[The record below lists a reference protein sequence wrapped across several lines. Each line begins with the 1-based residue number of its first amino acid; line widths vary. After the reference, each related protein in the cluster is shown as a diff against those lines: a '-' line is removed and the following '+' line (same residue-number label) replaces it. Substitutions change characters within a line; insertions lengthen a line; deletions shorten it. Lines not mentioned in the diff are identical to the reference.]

1 MPQNI
6 WEIFDANPGGASG
19 KEIKDAEGNVTGH
32 NPTMIGHKAVS
43 AALAA
48 NYSIADIEK
57 ALSSDLGIA
66 RTAEVNR
73 PSSSAGVH
81 RDLEQT
87 GPTSMWGTHGDTA
100 TRTAA
105 ENRDRYIGDADINF
119 MRQQG
124 VSDQDIMEHWQEHGL
139 QNPNANSGLTSSYR
153 DVTRGATIASQGQ
166 TISNMGGELS
176 NLQGDYQNLSS
187 QYGTLQSAYD
197 AMGDKYTGLQK
208 DVAQAAKDALKI
220 KYTGSTGVRNPSAM
234 GIQAAQGTPF
244 RGSGLAGTAA
254 LARPNRG
261 MKIKTLNV

>member
-6 WEIFDANPGGASG
+6 WEIFDANPGSG
-19 KEIKDAEGNVTGH
+19 PLNEAGQPK
-32 NPTMIGHKAVS
+32 IGHKAVS

-48 NYSIADIEK
+48 GHKIDDIK
-57 ALSSDLGIA
+57 AALSTDLGIA
-66 RTAEVNR
+66 RTAESNR
-73 PSSSAGVH
+73 PDSGGGVH
-81 RDLEQT
+81 RDLEHK
-87 GPTSMWGTHGDTA
+87 GPTSMWGTHSDKVDPITGEVTQTA
-100 TRTAA
+100 EEGRQQ
-105 ENRDRYIGDADINF
+105 YIGDADINF

-139 QNPNANSGLTSSYR
+139 KNPDAGLDLNESFRNVELGANVAQLDKSLGDL
-153 DVTRGATIASQGQ
+153 
-166 TISNMGGELS
+166 GGKYTTLYGE
-176 NLQGDYQNLSS
+176 YENLSGK
-187 QYGTLQSAYD
+187 YGTLQSAYD